1 MTATSSTDFLS
12 LLQGRSEAMGGITK
26 WLLSSCAGSDKPY
39 QSGRKLELDPGL
51 DDFVNFGDSRALM
64 TWGLGSRHVESVF
77 WWGWL
82 GGYMLVSRVTT
93 RTVTKTILVCSL
105 ENVRTKANLAERKL
119 HQKHPPLARGPS
131 RGNISLQAWW
141 HSSSLHF
148 HVKVKL
154 RTVLCNVLNMADAS
168 EYIDAE
174 LDAWKYHFWIDLVVM
189 PFRVVWLP
197 SRTTCHGIQ
206 NIVLYK
212 FYTVCLIS
220 VVSYNLW
227 FDSNSCHVE
236 YYYGTLVASLR
247 RTRVW

>member
-1 MTATSSTDFLS
+1 MLRASFDGVDWADICWLAALRRLFLGECQNKSKSCWKETASKTPS
-12 LLQGRSEAMGGITK
+12 
-26 WLLSSCAGSDKPY
+26 P
-39 QSGRKLELDPGL
+39 RKG
-51 DDFVNFGDSRALM
+51 
-64 TWGLGSRHVESVF
+64 
-77 WWGWL
+77 
-82 GGYMLVSRVTT
+82 
-93 RTVTKTILVCSL
+93 
-105 ENVRTKANLAERKL
+105 
-119 HQKHPPLARGPS
+119 
-131 RGNISLQAWW
+131 GNISLQAWW

-174 LDAWKYHFWIDLVVM
+174 LDAWKYHFWVDLVVM